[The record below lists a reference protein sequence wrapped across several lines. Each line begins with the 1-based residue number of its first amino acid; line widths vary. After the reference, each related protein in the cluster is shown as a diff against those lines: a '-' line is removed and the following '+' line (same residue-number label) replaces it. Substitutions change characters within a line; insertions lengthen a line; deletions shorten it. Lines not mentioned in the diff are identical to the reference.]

1 MGKPNLGDY
10 IFDVGANKGSM
21 TKLFLRLYSKK
32 VNIIAFE
39 PLSMFKVKSSSVKL
53 INSALGKSIG
63 VAKFYVCV
71 HDASSSLIL
80 PNLSSE
86 WSAIKGKILGIEAE
100 KLYNEIDVSVTTI
113 DQVVVENDVK
123 NIHLLK
129 IDTEGAELDVLK
141 GAVKS
146 LRQGIIRNIQIES
159 HSNDM
164 RENNKIEI
172 YELLL
177 NYTHRKTIK
186 HYFGSFTEEF
196 FSLT

>member
-39 PLSMFKVKSSSVKL
+39 PLSMFKFKSSSVKL
-53 INSALGKSIG
+53 VNMALGERSGI
-63 VAKFYVCV
+63 AKFYVCA
-71 HDASSSLIL
+71 HGASSSLIL

-86 WSAIKGKILGIEAE
+86 WTAIKGKILGIEAE
-100 KLYNEIDVSVTTI
+100 KLYNEIYVSITTV
-113 DQVVVENDVK
+113 DQVVAEHNIK
-123 NIHLLK
+123 IIHLLK
-129 IDTEGAELDVLK
+129 IDTEGAELDVLR

-146 LRQGIIRNIQIES
+146 LREGIIRNIQIES
-159 HSNDM
+159 HNNDM
-164 RENNKIEI
+164 RNDNKEEI
-172 YELLL
+172 LKLLL
-177 NYTHRKTIK
+177 NYTHQKTIK
-186 HYFGSFTEEF
+186 HFFGSFTEEF

>member
-53 INSALGKSIG
+53 INSALGKRIG

-86 WSAIKGKILGIEAE
+86 WAAIKGKILGIEAE

-129 IDTEGAELDVLK
+129 IDTEGAEIDVLK